1 MRIIAFIVTLVCC
14 CLMFF
19 VKREKKV
26 ALLVMGAMTLTLVN
40 IPGVPLHNANFLLQ
54 AAFLL
59 SELKSLPRHFRLLRH
74 TQILWK
80 LLLLVSFSALLAAS
94 TSPYVD
100 SIPFLRSELLFSY
113 FAIAYAFWA
122 VKDEK
127 SLKPILRISLY
138 CLLVLTFFGVLN
150 YIDKSA
156 VFVNALT
163 AGKTNIVKDAAL
175 GDVYSESQRFR
186 VQSMFYLPFDY
197 GYICAAIFILHL
209 HGWLRH
215 LESKKAFVI
224 ALVGCFFGILIC
236 GCRTVWVGAFISIAC
251 YSMWVLHLRKSV
263 LYGIIAVIVFILS
276 YNTVPAVE
284 EQVNK
289 VTDAFVENSETEGSS
304 IQLRMAQYLT
314 VLIYTEG
321 NEWLGLGKGY
331 WYNLIAND
339 PESVE
344 GLHGIESVIFAYM
357 LERGRIGLILWA
369 IFYVIVFRYFW
380 KNRKKIKA
388 LTGLGASILT
398 LYLVFSI
405 GTGELGSVYPTMLL
419 LGFTI
424 KSVESDKTKKIRIR
438 LKKLIKALIHY
449 LSIDTNKS
457 VNAYPPLLPREYRI
471 TEPVVE
477 KAIAEELRQPQ
488 EPQQPQPEPMP
499 QPETK
504 KNRRKLFPKWAA
516 ILLSVVT
523 IGAGCYVISS
533 VIVQDDKPVE
543 NVQELS
549 VKVGNEKPVVSE
561 KPVADEEPVTAD
573 EPEWEKYNKMDSRLQ
588 AGGYYI
594 TGLDRIVKA
603 RAGDNAV
610 KIAKRVYRSTNGSIY
625 IEVYN
630 GIKATTELEEGREIK
645 IPKLESKQSV
655 RKKLKQQTSAK
666 H

>member
-40 IPGVPLHNANFLLQ
+40 IPGVPLHNANLLLQ

-59 SELKSLPRHFRLLRH
+59 SELKNLPRHFRLLRH

-150 YIDKSA
+150 YIDRSA
-156 VFVNALT
+156 MFVNALT
-163 AGKTNIVKDAAL
+163 EGQTSRVVKDAAL
-175 GDVYSESQRFR
+175 GDVFTERSRFR
-186 VQSMFYLPFDY
+186 VQSMFFLAFDY
-197 GYICAAIFILHL
+197 GYICVAILLLHL
-209 HGWLRH
+209 HGWHRH
-215 LESKKAFVI
+215 LERTRTFVI
-224 ALVGCFFGILIC
+224 ALVCCSLGIFIC

-251 YSMWVLHLRKSV
+251 YYMWVFQLRRSV

-289 VTDAFVENSETEGSS
+289 VTDAFVENSETGGSS
-304 IQLRMAQYLT
+304 IQLRMVQYLT
-314 VLIYTEG
+314 VLMHTEG

-331 WYNLIAND
+331 WYYKVTKD
-339 PESVE
+339 PESVDN
-344 GLHGIESVIFAYM
+344 LHGIESVIFAYL
-357 LERGRIGLILWA
+357 LERGRIGLLLWA
-369 IFYVIVFRYFW
+369 ISYTIVFRYFW

-388 LTGLGASILT
+388 LTGLGGSILI

-405 GTGELGSVYPTMLL
+405 STGELSSVYPTMLL
-419 LGFTI
+419 LGFVI
-424 KSVESDKTKKIRIR
+424 KAIEYDKA
-438 LKKLIKALIHY
+438 KKLIARKRLSEPSTSSP
-449 LSIDTNKS
+449 SIDTNLS
-457 VNAYPPLLPREYRI
+457 VIYPTLQPRVYKL
-471 TEPVVE
+471 TEPVPE
-477 KAIAEELRQPQ
+477 KIVAE
-488 EPQQPQPEPMP
+488 EPQQPQKPQQPQPVPKP

-504 KNRRKLFPKWAA
+504 PQSETKPLHETKEDESKRLPKWAA

-523 IGAGCYVISS
+523 IGAGCYVVSS
-533 VIVQDDKPVE
+533 VLVQDKVE
-543 NVQELS
+543 VGVVQELAEEG
-549 VKVGNEKPVVSE
+549 GNEKPVDSE
-561 KPVADEEPVTAD
+561 SP
-573 EPEWEKYNKMDSRLQ
+573 NNQ
-588 AGGYYI
+588 
-594 TGLDRIVKA
+594 
-603 RAGDNAV
+603 
-610 KIAKRVYRSTNGSIY
+610 
-625 IEVYN
+625 
-630 GIKATTELEEGREIK
+630 TT
-645 IPKLESKQSV
+645 KQPND
-655 RKKLKQQTSAK
+655 ACC
-666 H
+666 HG